1 MKDLTPLKIIDT
13 NKDDINNFVNITDKA
28 IFSEKLNEKVN
39 LIEQLLGHIKQL
51 LVRVDNILSKEKLTT
66 ISSSIDNIN
75 KTFLMLKNS
84 TTNNTLNDLDSLYQ
98 EISKIY
104 KSLKVDAINVINNTN
119 ISKYNN
125 LITKVNQKLEE
136 IKNITIDNK
145 DEQTLI
151 TLYNNIKNNID
162 PITNLHNILT
172 MIDSILTK
180 PNLNQSKGDTLN
192 RKFLLFAKINDQ
204 IIDSLYKSKNNLI
217 YACYTLEDNSK
228 YYAIVKSEEEIN
240 IIDQSF
246 TNLPNLILTKD
257 NIINTCK
264 IIINNA
270 TIYYNIN
277 EYMRYIEKSY
287 RNKMTKEID
296 EVILKYKR
304 RLRMLEQSITN
315 QLSFIDEIALLV
327 NNKPSSKYP
336 NITYK
341 DVPLNEYFKDYD
353 KNLDSK
359 TREIE
364 RLIVEVLLNDNVTS
378 VFETSSILKALY
390 DEDIL
395 TDLITSDYS
404 NNNSTPTVNTN
415 DNIKIDI
422 PSTKV
427 TTNYE
432 RITNYLNSRVKE
444 LKLLIDSP
452 KINVTITK
460 EDDYLFKDIN
470 TVLDLHTAIII
481 CDKVYKKGQGN
492 YALTDYLKTGNTI
505 KFTSKYGARELVNK
519 IDRSNYIKLLLE
531 NILKRYLYLKDNNL
545 SNFIN
550 SFINKDINIEDIVKL
565 LLDNEELI
573 TYSLANFDY
582 DYLDSSKDKS
592 KKINEILTNKEDF
605 LIVKINN
612 ILEEIKKI
620 DSLIKK

>member
-75 KTFLMLKNS
+75 KTFLMLKSS

-98 EISKIY
+98 EISKLYRI
-104 KSLKVDAINVINNTN
+104 LKVDAINVINNTN

-228 YYAIVKSEEEIN
+228 YYAIVKSEEDIN

-378 VFETSSILKALY
+378 VFETSSILKVLY

-395 TDLITSDYS
+395 TDLIISDYS

-519 IDRSNYIKLLLE
+519 IDRSNYIRLLLE

-592 KKINEILTNKEDF
+592 KKINEILTNKEDL

-612 ILEEIKKI
+612 ILEEIKK
-620 DSLIKK
+620 